1 MWDLATIRRM
11 NEDRGHVARAR
22 KKKPYK
28 LKRLSQLEKM
38 PPFPFPDVGYLSR
51 DYDKE
56 YERVSSLFVSLGD
69 WGPGPG
75 GALSANGFKDRLKE
89 LFGEHGTLLLAVEE
103 VGQFQCHVGVWKEKV
118 NEKQGE

>member
-11 NEDRGHVARAR
+11 NEDTGHVARAR

-38 PPFPFPDVGYLSR
+38 PPFPFPDVGSLSK
-51 DYDKE
+51 DYDRQ
-56 YERVSSLFVSLGD
+56 YTRVGSLFASMGD

-75 GALSANGFKDRLKE
+75 GALSASGLKSHIEE
-89 LFGEHGTLLLAVEE
+89 LFEEHGPLLLAIEE
-103 VGQFQCHVGVWKEKV
+103 VGQFQCYIGVWKEA
-118 NEKQGE
+118 